1 MRRLAAHRRAYVVGH
16 ELSPAATWHAPSA
29 RAFASHSASRSSLA
43 PCSDFL
49 AVSPFDVTSSTA
61 LAWFKL
67 SLEVVPG
74 ADPPVQQVD
83 TGTGSW
89 NKPIVVKNGR
99 AGLPYLSPIL
109 YVSAC
114 CAVLCCAL
122 ACCAVLWCHG
132 VWCVVL
138 RIGMLRCAALVAACC
153 AVKRCAALGWPGQAE
168 LD

>member
-1 MRRLAAHRRAYVVGH
+1 VRRLAAHRRAYVVSH

-89 NKPIVVKNGR
+89 NKPIVVKNGP

-114 CAVLCCAL
+114 CAALCCVVLCCAVLCCGVTGCGVLCCAL
-122 ACCAVLWCHG
+122 VCCAAMHW
-132 VWCVVL
+132 W
-138 RIGMLRCAALVAACC
+138 RY
-153 AVKRCAALGWPGQAE
+153 AVP
-168 LD
+168 